1 MQQNLRIVSLSD
13 FRKNA
18 PRLTDWIRQAEG
30 RIWVTKHGKTVCGVV
45 PLDQLEMI
53 EKLEGRSRA
62 EERERFA
69 RVYCTWKSQKA
80 LGMDTALD
88 QNWQEF
94 FEEVAAGRRGF

>member
-69 RVYCTWKSQKA
+69 RGLQHLEIAKGVGDGY
-80 LGMDTALD
+80 G
-88 QNWQEF
+88 
-94 FEEVAAGRRGF
+94 AGPELAGVF